1 MPAPKVV
8 SLSPLVPEKHDYV
21 ALTYDGDNLTIA
33 RYYDGGASGTL
44 VATLTLVYSGT
55 KITTITRT

>member
-44 VATLTLVYSGT
+44 VATLTLVYDGT
-55 KITTITRT
+55 KITSVTRS